1 MAEEIKELHEG
12 INKLEEI
19 ILNGGFTI
27 DDRLKKLEFDQKYF
41 VKRRD
46 LQGEL
51 DSQVIIKSKR
61 IVAY

>member
-1 MAEEIKELHEG
+1 MAEEIKELHER

-27 DDRLKKLEFDQKYF
+27 DDRLKKLEFDQKDF

-51 DSQVIIKSKR
+51 DSQVIIKS
-61 IVAY
+61 